1 MGEHGAKAA
10 GHLYKRDRIWWCWY
24 YDHTGAIFRRST
36 GATDKKAAGA
46 RLAEWEQAAAN
57 PAAQEQLSLNDC
69 LLALSDAREKTRP
82 ENQAFLTGKMQPLVT
97 ILGHELPIASI
108 RDSTVA
114 WRYID
119 ARRRVREGKRPVHDR
134 TIRRELAVLRSALAH
149 AKSRGRWM
157 GDPDIVVPPEFTVPP
172 APKGDKISR
181 GEAERLF
188 PHLAPDEAAA
198 VAISLATG
206 AELSALKR
214 ALKTDIPMDLEASSE
229 ILVRGTKNLRRHAPV
244 PVVTDEQRV
253 LLAYARKHA
262 GGEGLKLFGNLHR
275 LLKGLREACLKEGI
289 KPVSPHDIRRSAGQ
303 WMVDLGVPL
312 ELVSKFMRHGDTRIT
327 ETVYAS
333 VKQEDVADRIL
344 QAIDPRYAHAAHQR
358 RKTPDVPTLKSIPEP
373 KVSAP
378 VYEVDGVRRTL
389 AEWARHSGIAK
400 PTLHHRVV
408 TRGMTMAEAIRMGRP
423 TYKKRGGSGGDG
435 GGSGRMDCETFVQKR
450 METASPDGQDDPSG
464 FDTVLRNPLELLDS
478 PVRPDRFERTTFGF
492 EVPQGEACKGHKDP
506 QVRTLRETRCRTG
519 AADQADRPAYDGSQ
533 TNRVGPRDGR
543 RRRVRRSEAEVEL
556 APRIERARRDRPEP
570 RALRVVPF

>member
-1 MGEHGAKAA
+1 MGEHSAKGT
-10 GHLYKRDRIWWCWY
+10 GHLYKRGRVWWCWY
-24 YDHTGAIFRRST
+24 YDHTGGMVRRST

-69 LLALSDAREKTRP
+69 LLALSDARDKTRP

-97 ILGHELPIASI
+97 ILGHDLPIASV

-119 ARRRVREGKRPVHDR
+119 ARRRVREGKRPVNDR
-134 TIRRELAVLRSALAH
+134 TIRRELGVLRAALAH
-149 AKSRGRWM
+149 AKSRGRWT
-157 GDPDIVVPPEFTVPP
+157 GDPDVVVPPEFTVTP

-181 GEAERLF
+181 AEAERLF
-188 PHLAPDEAAA
+188 PHLAPEVAAA
-198 VAISLATG
+198 VAFSLATG

-214 ALKTDIPMDLEASSE
+214 ALKTDIPPDLEACSE
-229 ILVRGTKNLRRHAPV
+229 ILVRGTKNVRRHAPV
-244 PVVTDEQRV
+244 PVVTDEQRL

-262 GGEGLKLFGNLHR
+262 GGEGQKLFGNLHR
-275 LLKGLREACLKEGI
+275 LLKGLRDACLKEGI

-344 QAIDPRYAHAAHQR
+344 QAIDPSYARAAHQR
-358 RKTPDVPTLKSIPEP
+358 RKAPDVPTLKRIPEP
-373 KVSAP
+373 KVSVP
-378 VYEVDGVRRTL
+378 MYEVDGVRKSL
-389 AEWARHSGIAK
+389 AEWSRETGIAK
-400 PTLHHRVV
+400 PTLHYRVV
-408 TRGMTMAEAIRMGRP
+408 TRGMTMADAIRTGRP
-423 TYKKRGGSGGDG
+423 TYKKRGGSGGPGAGDP
-435 GGSGRMDCETFVQKR
+435 SADCETFVQER
-450 METASPDGQDDPSG
+450 VERASPDGQNAPSR
-464 FDTVLRNPLELLDS
+464 VRPPSCNPPELLDS

-492 EVPQGEACKGHKDP
+492 EGRGKG
-506 QVRTLRETRCRTG
+506 QWFLC
-519 AADQADRPAYDGSQ
+519 S
-533 TNRVGPRDGR
+533 
-543 RRRVRRSEAEVEL
+543 
-556 APRIERARRDRPEP
+556 
-570 RALRVVPF
+570 